1 MSPWQNEYNHVVDSE
16 RLECGH
22 YELLCLLKNE
32 VIENWLRH

>member
-1 MSPWQNEYNHVVDSE
+1 MSPWQNECNHVVDSE